1 MAEPPVTRTPVLG
14 GSPANCR
21 QAATAT
27 AFSRQPGPGVGDKAS
42 MRMIAVCTSTAFLA
56 SSTRRLRQRLRLT
69 ARGQASAVLTPVAK
83 CPSGDDEATTIE
95 TRETSADQ
103 QPVESPVEDV
113 WSRVDVVS
121 DVEVE
126 IAPAP
131 LVEVEERKQKKGK
144 FVSPA
149 KVEPTRRRQPKSSK
163 AEASGDEETAPL
175 LEVEPTTKKT
185 AQKSSKVEA
194 TADGE
199 ASSPDEEIETW
210 GEWLKKQDF
219 MKMKMDELR
228 ELARD
233 RDLKISGRKAELVER
248 LTASFEAIADQP
260 AIFEEEEEIE
270 LVPCTMVETDEDAQ
284 RVLDILMSLPKDCHH
299 AIDTE
304 TRNWELGVSPYLC
317 GEVICWSIYCG
328 PDVDFG
334 NGPRLWINNL
344 DQKEMKLKGFVEFF
358 KDYLEDPS
366 IKKVFQNYAFD
377 RAMFFAHGIRV
388 AGFAGDTMHMARLV
402 NTEFFS
408 YGLQALGER
417 YCGADFKKQKFSAMM
432 KKEKAKTPEDLH
444 CSKNPRIL
452 AIWIDYSAF
461 DAVVTWEL
469 YQALRLR
476 LVAMT
481 IGNDNEERGTM
492 MDFYDTY
499 WLPFGDV
506 LVDIEERGIYVDVKH
521 LKEQEVKAEAFLVEE
536 YSKFKEWLAAEW
548 ARRAPRVH
556 ELDAEL
562 FNSGSPAQMKQLLYG
577 KKTEEVA
584 GVSIAGLG
592 LPQDL
597 KAKSQTGAEVIERFA
612 GKDPE
617 AGECGTAEDVI
628 GQAGCIGL
636 MHRVRAVQTAKAL
649 STFLK
654 PLQKNVCENSR
665 VHTSMNLHTRTGRL
679 SSRNPNLQQMPA
691 LLNDRFEVRQAIQAA
706 PGMKFIIADY
716 GQLDLRV
723 LAHASGCKKMCAAL
737 SSGVDIHS
745 NTAVGMYPE
754 IQEAIANGT
763 VALEET
769 PGVACVK
776 DKFPSQRRNAKA
788 VNFGIAY
795 GLTAIGLSE
804 QLKVS
809 RDEAQDMIDK
819 WYIAYPGVISW
830 QRETIKAGINV
841 VGIPYVETPRGR
853 RRQLPMLR
861 GNGNVRGQRSSH
873 AGKID
878 FELLSAQR
886 QASNSPVQGGSA
898 DIVVEAMLKASKDK
912 EINELGYK
920 MVLQVHDELIFE
932 GPEEHSQQ
940 ALAAVRRVM
949 EHPFLDDLE
958 FAVPL
963 PVDAKAAQT
972 WHDAKHA

>member
-1 MAEPPVTRTPVLG
+1 
-14 GSPANCR
+14 
-21 QAATAT
+21 
-27 AFSRQPGPGVGDKAS
+27 
-42 MRMIAVCTSTAFLA
+42 
-56 SSTRRLRQRLRLT
+56 
-69 ARGQASAVLTPVAK
+69 
-83 CPSGDDEATTIE
+83 
-95 TRETSADQ
+95 
-103 QPVESPVEDV
+103 
-113 WSRVDVVS
+113 
-121 DVEVE
+121 
-126 IAPAP
+126 
-131 LVEVEERKQKKGK
+131 
-144 FVSPA
+144 
-149 KVEPTRRRQPKSSK
+149 
-163 AEASGDEETAPL
+163 
-175 LEVEPTTKKT
+175 
-185 AQKSSKVEA
+185 
-194 TADGE
+194 
-199 ASSPDEEIETW
+199 
-210 GEWLKKQDF
+210 
-219 MKMKMDELR
+219 
-228 ELARD
+228 
-233 RDLKISGRKAELVER
+233 
-248 LTASFEAIADQP
+248 
-260 AIFEEEEEIE
+260 
-270 LVPCTMVETDEDAQ
+270 
-284 RVLDILMSLPKDCHH
+284 
-299 AIDTE
+299 
-304 TRNWELGVSPYLC
+304 
-317 GEVICWSIYCG
+317 
-328 PDVDFG
+328 
-334 NGPRLWINNL
+334 
-344 DQKEMKLKGFVEFF
+344 
-358 KDYLEDPS
+358 
-366 IKKVFQNYAFD
+366 
-377 RAMFFAHGIRV
+377 
-388 AGFAGDTMHMARLV
+388 
-402 NTEFFS
+402 
-408 YGLQALGER
+408 
-417 YCGADFKKQKFSAMM
+417 
-432 KKEKAKTPEDLH
+432 
-444 CSKNPRIL
+444 
-452 AIWIDYSAF
+452 
-461 DAVVTWEL
+461 
-469 YQALRLR
+469 
-476 LVAMT
+476 
-481 IGNDNEERGTM
+481 